1 MTGDGKTYR
10 DPEIGGVR
18 ALLAAMPAAAEEGST
33 DWTARRA
40 GMDAFGGTAPLPEGL
55 GVEALDIAG
64 LPAERLTPAGAD
76 DARALLYLHGGG
88 YCVGSPTSHRGL
100 AGRLAAAIGCVAL
113 VPDYRL
119 APEHRFPAAVDD
131 AVKAYRHLLGEGIE
145 PGRIVI
151 AGDSAGGGLTIAAAI
166 AIRDSGLP
174 QPGCLFAISPWANLG
189 QSGAAYAAVLDD
201 PMLTRQGL
209 QDFADAYLQGEA
221 ADHPLASP
229 ALGDLHGLPPMLLQA
244 GGAEILASDTTLL
257 AERAGLAGVEVRA
270 EIWPEMIHVWH
281 AFAPWLGAGRRAID
295 EAAAWVK
302 GKLAA

>member
-18 ALLAAMPAAAEEGST
+18 ALLAAMPATEEGST
-33 DWTARRA
+33 DWGARRV

-55 GVEALDIAG
+55 GVEAVDIAG

-295 EAAAWVK
+295 EAAVWVK

>member
-1 MTGDGKTYR
+1 MTDGEKTYR

-18 ALLAAMPAAAEEGST
+18 ALLASMPAAAEEGST
-33 DWTARRA
+33 DWVARRV
-40 GMDAFGGTAPLPEGL
+40 GMDAFGGMAPMPEGL
-55 GVEALDIAG
+55 GVEAVDIAG

-209 QDFADAYLQGEA
+209 QDFADAYLQGDGP
-221 ADHPLASP
+221 DHPLASP
-229 ALGDLHGLPPMLLQA
+229 ALGDLQGLPPMLLQA

-295 EAAAWVK
+295 EAAVWVK
-302 GKLAA
+302 GKLA

>member
-1 MTGDGKTYR
+1 MTDGEKTYR

-18 ALLAAMPAAAEEGST
+18 ALLASMPAAAEEGST
-33 DWTARRA
+33 DWVARRV
-40 GMDAFGGTAPLPEGL
+40 GMDAFGGMAPLPEGL
-55 GVEALDIAG
+55 GVEAVDIAG

-76 DARALLYLHGGG
+76 GARALLYLHGGG

-113 VPDYRL
+113 LPDYRL

-145 PGRIVI
+145 PGHIVI

-281 AFAPWLGAGRRAID
+281 AFSPWLGAGRRAID
-295 EAAAWVK
+295 EAAVWVK
-302 GKLAA
+302 AKLA

>member
-1 MTGDGKTYR
+1 MTDGEKTYR

-18 ALLAAMPAAAEEGST
+18 ALLASMPAAAEEGST
-33 DWTARRA
+33 DWVARRV
-40 GMDAFGGTAPLPEGL
+40 GMDAFGGMAPLPEGL
-55 GVEALDIAG
+55 GVEAVDIAG

-113 VPDYRL
+113 LPDYRL

-131 AVKAYRHLLGEGIE
+131 AVKAYRHLLEEGIE

-209 QDFADAYLQGEA
+209 QDFADAYLQGEGP
-221 ADHPLASP
+221 DHPLASP

-281 AFAPWLGAGRRAID
+281 AFSPWLGAGRRAID
-295 EAAAWVK
+295 EAAVWVK
-302 GKLAA
+302 GKLA

>member
-1 MTGDGKTYR
+1 
-10 DPEIGGVR
+10 
-18 ALLAAMPAAAEEGST
+18 
-33 DWTARRA
+33 
-40 GMDAFGGTAPLPEGL
+40 
-55 GVEALDIAG
+55 
-64 LPAERLTPAGAD
+64 
-76 DARALLYLHGGG
+76 
-88 YCVGSPTSHRGL
+88 
-100 AGRLAAAIGCVAL
+100 VAL

-209 QDFADAYLQGEA
+209 QDFADAYLQGEGP
-221 ADHPLASP
+221 DHPLASP
-229 ALGDLHGLPPMLLQA
+229 ALGDLQGLPPMLLQA

-295 EAAAWVK
+295 EAAVWVK

>member
-1 MTGDGKTYR
+1 MTDGEKTYR

-18 ALLAAMPAAAEEGST
+18 ALLASMPAAAEEGST
-33 DWTARRA
+33 DWVARRV

-55 GVEALDIAG
+55 GVEAVDIAG

-209 QDFADAYLQGEA
+209 QDFADAYLQGEGP
-221 ADHPLASP
+221 DHPLASP

-281 AFAPWLGAGRRAID
+281 AFYPMLGAARRAIA
-295 EAAAWVK
+295 EAGGWMQ
-302 GKLAA
+302 GRLT

>member
-1 MTGDGKTYR
+1 MTDGEKTYR

-18 ALLAAMPAAAEEGST
+18 ALLASMPAAAEEGST
-33 DWTARRA
+33 DWVARRV
-40 GMDAFGGTAPLPEGL
+40 GMDAFGGMAPMPEGL
-55 GVEALDIAG
+55 GVEAVDIAG

-174 QPGCLFAISPWANLG
+174 QPGCLLAISPWANLG

-201 PMLTRQGL
+201 PMLTRRGL

-295 EAAAWVK
+295 EAAVWVK
-302 GKLAA
+302 GKLA